1 MPVTTCSNLQDAG
14 PLSLNMTFSTLL
26 EMLHYRVGSA
36 LEQGMVGP
44 VKMLKFSTEK
54 FIPKTLVEE
63 NK

>member
-1 MPVTTCSNLQDAG
+1 MLQPAGCKSAVTEYDF
-14 PLSLNMTFSTLL
+14 FSTLL

-54 FIPKTLVEE
+54 FIPKTLIEE
-63 NK
+63 NI